1 MSTTGFLTMLDIA
14 KANGSDAVAGLISEV
29 HLAHPEVSGMTLQ
42 NVGGKVERVKLGNV
56 AFSRTING
64 VSYKTLVLKT
74 LPTVSFRNANEGGNS
89 VNAEYENR
97 LVETFILNPF
107 WKTDKAV
114 ADRHEDGREAAIA
127 LMAKPAMMAAM
138 RTLGYQFYYGAATNG
153 DLKGHPGLIGSVQH
167 VVDAGGTTDNVAS
180 SVWAV
185 KFGPQDVAWVYG
197 NKGAMDLSEVT
208 ERDAT
213 DASNKTFTAYHQELT
228 VYPGLQVGSTQC
240 IGRIKKL
247 TTDANKGL
255 TDALIAD
262 LLAKLPAGIVPDVL
276 FMTRRSRT
284 QLQKSRTATTVTG
297 VQAPT
302 PTDYEGIP
310 IAVTDSILDTETLA
324 L

>member
-56 AFSRTING
+56 AFSRTIKG

-74 LPTVSFRNANEGGNS
+74 LPTVVFRNANEGGNPVS
-89 VNAEYENR
+89 AEYENR

-127 LMAKPAMMAAM
+127 LMAKPAMMASM
-138 RTLGYQFYYGAATNG
+138 RTLGYQFYYGTGTNG
-153 DLKGHPGLIGSVQH
+153 DSKGHPGLLGSVQY
-167 VVDAGGTTDNVAS
+167 VVDAAGTTDNVAS

-185 KFGPQDVAWVYG
+185 KFGPQDVAWVLG
-197 NKGAMDLSEVT
+197 NNGAMDLSEVT

-213 DASNKTFTAYHQELT
+213 DGNSKTFTAYHQELT

-247 TTDANKGL
+247 TTDSGKGL
-255 TDALIAD
+255 TDALLAD
-262 LLAKLPAGIVPDVL
+262 LLAKFPAGIVPDVL

-284 QLQKSRTATTVTG
+284 QLQKSRTATTATG

-310 IAVTDSILDTETLA
+310 IACTDSILDTETLA